1 MSDIYINSKYYHV
14 VHKRLEENHNF
25 KNKYDYVKND
35 THIVYTIEFTKNKV
49 VFDKIGATDFEFEWF
64 DILQYDNINDAIKY
78 FTSLYYDDSV
88 LFIHM
93 FMDVYYNG
101 EIILSECKDNV
112 MFSIIDKPTLKRLE
126 NAEKGEQFYKEK
138 YERLRKFVNM
148 YNISDSDIDK
158 RLQNNKKEVK

>member
-1 MSDIYINSKYYHV
+1 MSDIYINGKYYHI
-14 VHKRLEENHNF
+14 VHKKLKENHNF
-25 KNKYDYVKND
+25 NNKYDYAKND

-49 VFDKIGATDFEFEWF
+49 VFDKIGATDFKFEWF
-64 DILQYDNINDAIKY
+64 DILQYDNINDAIKN
-78 FTSLYYDDSV
+78 FVSLYYNDLV

-112 MFSIIDKPTLKRLE
+112 MYSILDEQSQKRLR
-126 NAEKGEQFYKEK
+126 NAEAMAHFYQKE